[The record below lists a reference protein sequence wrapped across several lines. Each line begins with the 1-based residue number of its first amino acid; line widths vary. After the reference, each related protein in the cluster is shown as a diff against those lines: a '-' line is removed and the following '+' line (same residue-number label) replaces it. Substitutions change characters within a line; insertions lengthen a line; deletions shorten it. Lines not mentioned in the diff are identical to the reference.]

1 MITTDVWPRRSA
13 TILGLIPRAR
23 SNVAQ
28 VWRRS
33 CLCRRRHKHELRHSF
48 ASLLL
53 ANGIDIRTVSELLGH
68 ADPAMTLRV
77 YAHAMPGHKR
87 AAADK
92 LRDILGQTAKK
103 PAKKPAEG

>member
-1 MITTDVWPRRSA
+1 MWVFPDQKGGPLRQ
-13 TILGLIPRAR
+13 
-23 SNVAQ
+23 SNVLGRSFNPIVARAK
-28 VWRRS
+28 VRRITF
-33 CLCRRRHKHELRHSF
+33 HGLRHSF

-77 YAHAMPGHKR
+77 YAHAMPGHNR

-92 LRDILGQTAKK
+92 LRNILEQTAKK
-103 PAKKPAEG
+103 RASKLARE